1 MNTLGNILLTVGFFG
16 ILGSAGASDL
26 NDISLQQAFIQ
37 VICSIFVIVLGLMIK
52 NKVGERNEQQQK

>member
-52 NKVGERNEQQQK
+52 NKVGEENE

>member
-16 ILGSAGASDL
+16 VLGSAGATDL

-52 NKVGERNEQQQK
+52 NKVGKKNEQ

>member
-52 NKVGERNEQQQK
+52 NKVGERNE

>member
-26 NDISLQQAFIQ
+26 NDISLQQTFLQ
-37 VICSIFVIVLGLMIK
+37 VICSIFIIGLGLMIK
-52 NKVGERNEQQQK
+52 NKVGEKNE

>member
-37 VICSIFVIVLGLMIK
+37 VICSIFVIVLGLLIK

>member
-26 NDISLQQAFIQ
+26 NDISLQQAFLQ
-37 VICSIFVIVLGLMIK
+37 VICSIVIIVLGLIIK
-52 NKVGERNEQQQK
+52 NKVGEKNEQQ